1 MIILDTSFLIDY
13 FKGVEE
19 ARKLISGE
27 KCVTTVITYHEIMT
41 GIRRLDAR
49 REETFFR
56 RLFSTIKVLEYDIRA
71 AEESSKIAAKLT
83 AIGRKV
89 NALDTLIAGIAV
101 ANGIKKIATRDKDF
115 LEIAN
120 ITDIDILMY

>member
-1 MIILDTSFLIDY
+1 M
-13 FKGVEE
+13 
-19 ARKLISGE
+19 
-27 KCVTTVITYHEIMT
+27 
-41 GIRRLDAR
+41 DAR
-49 REETFFR
+49 REEIFFR